1 MIVTE
6 PAHLPVMLDEVLQ
19 GLDVRADGIYV
30 DGTYGRGGHA
40 RGVLER
46 LGDGGALVVL
56 DRDPAAIDCA
66 KRDLGADSRVTIC
79 HATFDQLDRFV
90 PSGVAAGVI
99 FDLGVSSPQLDESQ
113 RGFSFLRDGPLD
125 MRMDPTQSPSAAEW
139 LSAAQES
146 EVARVIATF
155 GEDRFARRIARTICA
170 ARLDAPI
177 LTTGRLADVVATAIP
192 ARFREPGKHPATRTF
207 QAFRIHI
214 NKELDLLES
223 GLEAAMR
230 ALRVGGRLAV
240 ISFHSLEDRI
250 VKRFMRKESEGDPV
264 WRGLPDMPESARPR
278 LALVG
283 KAVRAT
289 EAEIESNVRARSAVL
304 RVAEKVRA

>member
-1 MIVTE
+1 LIVSE
-6 PAHLPVMLDEVLQ
+6 PAHLPVMFDEVLR
-19 GLDVRADGIYV
+19 GLDVRADGMYV

-46 LGDGGALVVL
+46 LGDGGALVVF

-79 HATFDQLDRFV
+79 HASFDQLERFV
-90 PSGVAAGVI
+90 APGTAAGVL

-125 MRMDPTQSPSAAEW
+125 MRMDPTQAPSAAEW
-139 LSAAQES
+139 LAAADES
-146 EVARVIATF
+146 EIARVIATY
-155 GEDRFARRIARTICA
+155 GEDRFARRIARSIVE
-170 ARLDAPI
+170 ARVEQPI
-177 LTTGRLADVVATAIP
+177 ITTARLADVVAAAIP
-192 ARFREPGKHPATRTF
+192 ARFREPGKHPATRAF
-207 QAFRIHI
+207 QAIRIQI
-214 NKELDLLES
+214 NRELELLEL
-223 GLEAAMR
+223 GLEAA
-230 ALRVGGRLAV
+230 LRVLAVGGRLAV

-250 VKRFMRKESEGDPV
+250 VKRFMRKESDGDPV
-264 WRGLPDMPESARPR
+264 WRGLPNIPESARPR

-283 KAVRAT
+283 KAVRASEREV
-289 EAEIESNVRARSAVL
+289 EANVRARSAVL